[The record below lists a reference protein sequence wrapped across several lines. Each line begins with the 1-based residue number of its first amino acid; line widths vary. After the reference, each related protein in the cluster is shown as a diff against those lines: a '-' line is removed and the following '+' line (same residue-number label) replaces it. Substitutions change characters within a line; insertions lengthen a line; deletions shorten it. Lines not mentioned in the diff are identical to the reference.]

1 MLECQGMITKENSE
15 DSYASAFADSG
26 HHFSLADYCYKCW
39 LIVVLMLLECISLE
53 VKKTFKKKKKKEG
66 KIIINPS
73 FRFSVITLQRV
84 CKSWILMISARG
96 FWAISLK
103 RSSICIRSP
112 ICQSVYK
119 AIKCALISPFPRFGK
134 VENHTSRRILS
145 IVLGYLLACPCLVSL
160 CPGWKLGQSIH
171 DNKMQDWN
179 LPRLIS
185 FVLIFLSSVMPYLLS
200 TEGN

>member
-1 MLECQGMITKENSE
+1 MPRHDHKGKLRRQLCQCIRGFWSPFFTRWLLLQVLINSGAHAARMHFPGGEENIQE
-15 DSYASAFADSG
+15 
-26 HHFSLADYCYKCW
+26 
-39 LIVVLMLLECISLE
+39 
-53 VKKTFKKKKKKEG
+53 KKKKKEG